1 MMILQTKHRNL
12 LKKVLLTSVKVV
24 IVVMATASL
33 TLSLA
38 GCKKRVLPT
47 SVCVVDSI
55 RHYYPV
61 VAGEKLNLSYIVKNI
76 GDEPFL
82 IDDIQPSCGCINT
95 SVDVRV
101 IPPQDSIILNF
112 TFDSS
117 KNVGYVRHCIRLY
130 GNVRPR
136 GMATL
141 VFDVN
146 VVPPSS
152 DQPDY
157 EEIYQK
163 EAEDAIKEMVDGKT
177 TEKGYYVS
185 SDASIDSRVHKK
197 YPWYE

>member
-1 MMILQTKHRNL
+1 MTSLIKRYSSNRNNAFL
-12 LKKVLLTSVKVV
+12 RSFVNIAIFIALVFLSS
-24 IVVMATASL
+24 SL
-33 TLSLA
+33 T
-38 GCKKRVLPT
+38 GCKKRVQPT

-146 VVPPSS
+146 IVPPSS
-152 DQPDY
+152 AQPDY

-163 EAEDAIKEMVDGKT
+163 ETDNAIKEMVDGKSA
-177 TEKGYYVS
+177 EKGYYVS
-185 SDASIDSRVHKK
+185 NDALIDSRVHKK

>member
-1 MMILQTKHRNL
+1 MAIY
-12 LKKVLLTSVKVV
+12 KVLRL
-24 IVVMATASL
+24 IPFILFIAF
-33 TLSLA
+33 LSLCW

-47 SVCVVDSI
+47 TVCVVDSI

-61 VAGEKLNLSYIVKNI
+61 VAGETLNMNFMVKNT
-76 GDEPFL
+76 GNEPFL

-95 SVDVRV
+95 SVEVKV

-112 TFDSS
+112 SFDSS

-130 GNVRPR
+130 GNVKPR

-146 VVPPSS
+146 VVPSSS

-157 EEIYQK
+157 EEIYKK
-163 EAEDAIKEMVDGKT
+163 ESDDMIKEMVDGKPS
-177 TEKGYYVS
+177 EKGYYVS
-185 SDASIDSRVHKK
+185 PDASTDSRTHKR